1 MTDQLQF
8 FDAPNGGGTLTK
20 AEAGLAKGIPGHGAE
35 RLLAQLVK
43 CGLDREHFRTAA
55 ALVLALEEEATR

>member
-43 CGLDREHFRTAA
+43 CGLDREHLRTAA
-55 ALVLALEEEATR
+55 ALCLALEEGAES